1 MRKLLLAS
9 AAGLLLAGVSGP
21 ALSATAEECQAKF
34 EAADVNKDGA
44 LKLEEATL
52 FVEAVTKAQ
61 IQLKEASVISR
72 DEFASACEK
81 DVFANVTVPAAGQ
94 TTAAAPDASG
104 QATTTDQTAATT
116 QGAAEQPAATTDQS
130 AATTTT
136 EPSATDQSASTTTT
150 QPSTTDQSAAT
161 TTTTDPSAST
171 TTVQPSTTDQSAAAT
186 DPAATTDQSAATTA
200 PETTDPAATGEQTAA
215 TEQPSAD
222 QSATTGTQALAPP
235 QGFLASKL
243 IGSTVYTK
251 DDQSIGD
258 INDVIVAQDAGQADG
273 IIVGIGGFLGIGEK
287 NVLLDMSKLTF
298 VPTDDGGAKIVLDT
312 TKTELETMPAYEG
325 TPQQ

>member
-52 FVEAVTKAQ
+52 FVDAVTKAQ

-104 QATTTDQTAATT
+104 QATTTDQTAAAT

-136 EPSATDQSASTTTT
+136 TDPSASTTTV
-150 QPSTTDQSAAT
+150 QPSTTDQSAA
-161 TTTTDPSAST
+161 TTTDPSAST

-222 QSATTGTQALAPP
+222 QSATTGTQALAAP

>member
-34 EAADVNKDGA
+34 EAADTNKDGA
-44 LKLEEATL
+44 LKVEEATL
-52 FVEAVTKAQ
+52 FMDAVTKAQ

-94 TTAAAPDASG
+94 STAAAP
-104 QATTTDQTAATT
+104 
-116 QGAAEQPAATTDQS
+116 AEQPAATTDQS
-130 AATTTT
+130 ASTTSTQSSTTDQSASTTTT
-136 EPSATDQSASTTTT
+136 QPSTTDQSASTTTT

-161 TTTTDPSAST
+161 TTTTDQSAST
-171 TTVQPSTTDQSAAAT
+171 TTTQPSTTDQSAA
-186 DPAATTDQSAATTA
+186 TTTPDANA
-200 PETTDPAATGEQTAA
+200 PAATGEQTAA

-222 QSATTGTQALAPP
+222 QSAATGTQALAPP
-235 QGFLASKL
+235 NGFLASKL

-258 INDVIVAQDAGQADG
+258 INDVIVAQDSGQADG

-287 NVLLDMSKLTF
+287 NVLVDMSKLTF

-312 TKTELETMPAYEG
+312 TKTELETMPAYEAA
-325 TPQQ
+325 TQQ